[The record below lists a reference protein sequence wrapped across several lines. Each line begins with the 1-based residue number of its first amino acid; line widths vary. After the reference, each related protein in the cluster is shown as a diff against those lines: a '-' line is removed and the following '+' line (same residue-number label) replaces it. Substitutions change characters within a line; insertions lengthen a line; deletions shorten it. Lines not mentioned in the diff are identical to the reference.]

1 MDLGGLL
8 TAAAPIKNSSV
19 GQSLIFP
26 YRSLFILFLS
36 ILQTSVNFKNI
47 FKSQFTILK
56 SDSFPLLLL
65 FLLYSRTQLY
75 FDESFP
81 DLLSSNIISKWRRMF
96 PVCKQYTGTLLKF
109 LEDTLFFL
117 SPIMK
122 FLMNKYFF
130 SNCF

>member
-81 DLLSSNIISKWRRMF
+81 DLLSSNTISK
-96 PVCKQYTGTLLKF
+96 
-109 LEDTLFFL
+109 
-117 SPIMK
+117 
-122 FLMNKYFF
+122 
-130 SNCF
+130 

>member
-56 SDSFPLLLL
+56 SDSFPLLL

-81 DLLSSNIISKWRRMF
+81 DLLSSNTISK
-96 PVCKQYTGTLLKF
+96 
-109 LEDTLFFL
+109 
-117 SPIMK
+117 
-122 FLMNKYFF
+122 
-130 SNCF
+130 